1 MVKSM
6 VKSESVHTFMTLT
19 GDVSGSYHNAPRAH
33 KLWIY
38 PLPKTNQ
45 QVKDTDQV
53 YVILVNRFDLRKGVS
68 LWYILFV

>member
-1 MVKSM
+1 
-6 VKSESVHTFMTLT
+6 MTLT
-19 GDVSGSYHNAPRAH
+19 GDVSGSYHNAPGAH
-33 KLWIY
+33 KLWVY

-68 LWYILFV
+68 LW